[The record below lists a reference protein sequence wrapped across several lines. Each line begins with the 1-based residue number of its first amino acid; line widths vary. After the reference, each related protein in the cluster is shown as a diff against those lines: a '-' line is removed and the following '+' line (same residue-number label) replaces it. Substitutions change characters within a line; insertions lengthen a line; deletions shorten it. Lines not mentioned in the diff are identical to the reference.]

1 MEGPRPRRRQPRPGR
16 SADWGLASPES
27 PRPPPPQPLPAG
39 RGSPLCRRPGSRR
52 SARSPWRRAIRTTQ
66 PAQRCSASR
75 TVRSATPRSS
85 WDVAL
90 AAARAGP
97 HSPPG
102 DRRPAATAAA
112 TPQTA
117 PPDGSR
123 RERSG
128 SVQVADRRNPAGR
141 ARKRK
146 YGSEGEA
153 ALRSSGADKTHLGAF
168 LHSRKGAWLQ
178 RHLVA
183 RGKRGREQNAKHDW
197 RFVCFRNCLIRL
209 YT

>member
-1 MEGPRPRRRQPRPGR
+1 MVGPGPRRRQPRPGC
-16 SADWGLASPES
+16 SADSGLAAPAS
-27 PRPPPPQPLPAG
+27 PRALPAK
-39 RGSPLCRRPGSRR
+39 RGSPRCRRPGSRR
-52 SARSPWRRAIRTTQ
+52 SARSPWRRAIRTTR

-75 TVRSATPRSS
+75 TARLATPRSS

-123 RERSG
+123 RERSEERSG
-128 SVQVADRRNPAGR
+128 RRQGARESGKTARNATARYGAPEQTRLISARFYLRRRVFGR
-141 ARKRK
+141 SA
-146 YGSEGEA
+146 S
-153 ALRSSGADKTHLGAF
+153 
-168 LHSRKGAWLQ
+168 W
-178 RHLVA
+178 
-183 RGKRGREQNAKHDW
+183 
-197 RFVCFRNCLIRL
+197 
-209 YT
+209 